1 MFNWFQIL
9 LMRLHKR
16 VKVLRIFDINLLK
29 VTLSIKSR
37 ILMHLAFWNILS
49 SLLWNWF
56 FNNIIICK
64 RIRIYIFTKLIK
76 TVLGFGNTREC
87 IIILSLVCVLIF
99 LLDWWLWTSY
109 ELLDLFPSVSI
120 DGSLICFF

>member
-9 LMRLHKR
+9 LMRLRKR

-49 SLLWNWF
+49 SLLCNWF

-64 RIRIYIFTKLIK
+64 RIRIYILTKLIK